1 MINKVKDDTRLSR
14 SVSQNDHTDQ
24 VVTSVYLGN
33 QSSCSSL
40 TSGIG
45 QSDQSICNERSA
57 VDPEQNEQQS
67 QNEIHDTSLGNQSQM
82 THIKSSEVPGVSES
96 HPDSQKIAQP
106 NPFCNSK
113 DSIIRGYNENAYD
126 EKLKLDIK
134 EFVDI
139 IFTDSQ
145 SISLERKAKFGRM
158 MQKHEARMMFAVSVD
173 DYRVN
178 SKRVS
183 ELTFYSLAQYFS
195 IVLLECL
202 LAEDFRPAKI
212 IMNMMFTYYYEQNY
226 DKIPPRD
233 RPQTTYT
240 NSELVDSDS
249 ESKDQPKIIKTYLYT
264 QLKEQEIFKSIRF
277 WTSAFYESVIIERN
291 NHPVFVDKQRG
302 KSNEKRDEEMDC
314 SKNITFGLL
323 GSFIHNMCL
332 LELSHEFCQ
341 EFLDKHSTIAG
352 LSDEQLDMLRSNLK
366 SMFND
371 SGNGEKF
378 TLSQVTAG
386 ERLSMFLH
394 KWSNRLNQASTS

>member
-1 MINKVKDDTRLSR
+1 MVNDANNSKLSR
-14 SVSQNDHTDQ
+14 CTSQTEFSDKSSSTC
-24 VVTSVYLGN
+24 LRN

-45 QSDQSICNERSA
+45 HSDQSICNGKTIDKGQS
-57 VDPEQNEQQS
+57 EQQL
-67 QNEIHDTSLGNQSQM
+67 QNQFHNIPLDDNIETPTTSNDIKTETVVDDSGQTLGLDSDN
-82 THIKSSEVPGVSES
+82 HIGDKYGR
-96 HPDSQKIAQP
+96 QQ
-106 NPFCNSK
+106 
-113 DSIIRGYNENAYD
+113 
-126 EKLKLDIK
+126 KLKTDIK
-134 EFVDI
+134 KFVDV

-145 SISLERKAKFGRM
+145 SISLEKKAQFGQL
-158 MQKHEARMMFAVSVD
+158 MQNSEARLLFAMSVD

-233 RPQTTYT
+233 RPQLME
-240 NSELVDSDS
+240 NSATDEPILDTDYDS
-249 ESKDQPKIIKTYLYT
+249 QPRIIKTYLYT

-302 KSNEKRDEEMDC
+302 KSNAIRDEEMDC

-332 LELSHEFCQ
+332 LELNHEFCQ

-352 LSDEQLDMLRSNLK
+352 LSNEQLDMLRSNLK
-366 SMFND
+366 SMFSENSS
-371 SGNGEKF
+371 SGQAP
-378 TLSQVTAG
+378 LSHSTAS
-386 ERLSMFLH
+386 ERLSLFLQ
-394 KWSNRLNQASTS
+394 KWSNRLNQSNTTTNHSKSNAQI